1 VARRGYGEDGIY
13 FDHRGD
19 CRDPAHHR
27 SCAGRWRGVVS
38 LGYGSDGKRVRKKVS
53 GKTKTEVKD
62 KLKDLHTDLD
72 AGVRPVRG
80 YTVGQAVTDWLAVGL
95 PGRTAKTIEVNRDSL
110 KPVLARIGTRPLQDL
125 TAQDVRTALT
135 AMAGT
140 HATRTLQKAHN
151 CLTRAIRHAE
161 AQDLVRRNVSALVDT
176 PRGQEGRPSR
186 SLTLQQATALLAA
199 AERSRLGAYIVLCLL
214 TGIRSEEACALTW
227 DHVDL
232 EAGTVSVWRSVRA
245 HGDTKTQ
252 RSRRTLKLPEV
263 VVRVLRDHRERQAG
277 ERDNAGPLWQEHG
290 LVLATSVGTPLDSHN
305 VRRDFRKVTK
315 AAGLGERWVPKELRT
330 SFVSL
335 MSHRGVS
342 VEEIARLAGH
352 SSSRTTETIY
362 RRELRPVITTGAEVM
377 DQLFASG
384 NQAVVVPG
392 RERWPDGQNTRSA
405 R

>member
-1 VARRGYGEDGIY
+1 VARRGYGEDGVY

-27 SCAGRWRGVVS
+27 SCPGRWRGVVS
-38 LGYGSDGKRVRKKVS
+38 LGYGLDGKRVRKKVS
-53 GKTKTEVKD
+53 GQTKSEVKD

-80 YTVGQAVTDWLAVGL
+80 YTVEQAVTDWLAVGL

-110 KPVLARIGTRPLQDL
+110 KPVLARIGARPLQDL
-125 TAQDVRTALT
+125 TAADVRAALT
-135 AMAGT
+135 AMAST
-140 HATRTLQKAHN
+140 HATRTVQKAHN

-176 PRGQEGRPSR
+176 PRGQEGRPSQ
-186 SLTLQQATALLAA
+186 SLTLEQATALLAA
-199 AERSRLGAYIVLCLL
+199 AERSRLGAYIALCLL
-214 TGIRSEEACALTW
+214 TGIRSEEARALTW

-245 HGDTKTQ
+245 QGDTKTQ

-263 VVRVLRDHRERQAG
+263 VVRVLREHWERQDR

-342 VEEIARLAGH
+342 VEEIAHLAGH

-384 NQAVVVPG
+384 NQAVLVPG
-392 RERWPDGQNTRSA
+392 RERWPDGQNTRPA